1 MDIANDRGPAV
12 RYSREGKIGVLT
24 LNRPVNRNALSA
36 EMLKDLSA
44 GLDAV
49 DADPEV
55 RVCVLRA
62 EGPTFCSGFDLART
76 SASTQS
82 TLADPWADR
91 ERLLNWIDL
100 ALRIWE
106 FPRPVIAQV
115 HGHCLAG
122 GVLLL
127 LCSDLVFIEDNCV
140 VGWPRLPMGAGFM
153 DGAMSH
159 LIGQRRA
166 KQISYVVGS
175 TISGTEAERWGLA
188 NFAYPAAD
196 LPAETMEFAKR
207 IAKAPRSVLE
217 IRKAAISR
225 AQKGLSFRESLLA
238 GVEWDAIA
246 HVDPA
251 VNETRRLVREH
262 GMKAVIEA
270 FENTDDYV
278 AELDGRRQD

>member
-1 MDIANDRGPAV
+1 METEHEQGPAV
-12 RYSREGKIGVLT
+12 LYHREGRIGVLT
-24 LNRPVNRNALSA
+24 LNRPENRNALSA
-36 EMLKDLSA
+36 EMLKDFNA
-44 GLDAV
+44 ALDAIEL
-49 DADPEV
+49 DGEV

-62 EGPTFCSGFDLART
+62 VGPTFCSGFDLAQT
-76 SASTQS
+76 SASTLS
-82 TLADPWADR
+82 TLADPWGDR
-91 ERLLNWIDL
+91 ERLLKWINL

-106 FPRPVIAQV
+106 FPCPVIAQV

-127 LCSDLVFIEDNCV
+127 LCSDLVFIEDKCV

-175 TISGTEAERWGLA
+175 RISGSEAERWGLA
-188 NFAYPAAD
+188 NFAFPAAE
-196 LPAETMEFAKR
+196 LESETMAFAKR
-207 IAKAPRSVLE
+207 VAKTPRNVLE

-251 VNETRRLVREH
+251 VNETRGLVRKH
-262 GMKAVIEA
+262 GMKAVIAA
-270 FENTDDYV
+270 FEDTDDYV
-278 AELDGRRQD
+278 AELEGREG